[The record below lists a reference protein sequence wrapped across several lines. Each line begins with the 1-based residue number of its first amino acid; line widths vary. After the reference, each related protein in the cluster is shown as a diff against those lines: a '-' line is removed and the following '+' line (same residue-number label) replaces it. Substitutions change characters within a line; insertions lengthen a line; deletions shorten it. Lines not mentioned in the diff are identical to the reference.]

1 MPDIGSLVVRVY
13 TSQAQIPLEGATV
26 VVASP
31 CPQQEGKFNLFSVQ
45 ITDSSGQIKPVI
57 IETPGPEESTAPN
70 GSPFG
75 GVPFAQCCVWAE
87 HPGFAMLQM
96 EGVQVFPGVET
107 LQEME
112 LMPLAQGQS
121 SLQERDS
128 QNIPAQDL

>member
-31 CPQQEGKFNLFSVQ
+31 CPQQKGKFNLFSVQ
-45 ITDSSGQIKPVI
+45 MTDSSGQIRPVI
-57 IETPGPEESTAPN
+57 LETPGPEESTSPN
-70 GSPFG
+70 GASLG
-75 GVPFAQCCVWAE
+75 EEPFAQCCVWAE

-121 SLQERDS
+121 SLQERSSRDIS
-128 QNIPAQDL
+128 AQDL